1 VIFGLSFMAAI
12 GLQRIIPIALPD
24 GALTLDLI
32 AAGVILVCAI
42 RCGLP
47 LQSYFA
53 RRTVS
58 YWNVWRTVQRV

>member
-32 AAGVILVCAI
+32 AAGVILACAI
-42 RCGLP
+42 RCGVP
-47 LQSYFA
+47 LHSYRA
-53 RRTVS
+53 GRKVPC
-58 YWNVWRTVQRV
+58 WNIWRTVQRV